1 MGDIIDTVK
10 IEQIYRCNNVKLIV
24 IYSSLIG
31 TPISL
36 IFLLI
41 ATIRMICFKK
51 KIIFLSK
58 LILLIFLS
66 EITNC
71 FSKIIQLLKYNYKDL
86 RDDKSFY
93 DPDTPRG
100 RICQIQIVT
109 SIFSD
114 ICTLLIT
121 LLISLRFYDVIRNK
135 KRFFDNKKNGIL
147 SIIFTILLAIIISIS
162 LLLFDRNNEDI
173 SYRYDVRDRCTYW
186 CWLSHFPGMICYGL
200 YLILLVFN
208 IIYSCKNIIILR
220 KGYKTILKEN
230 EISYRNSMSTPLN
243 DISKDNSKESEKK
256 NFHFTKEEKKR
267 IEELKLMTAKCFI
280 YPLVTIFIWMLF
292 SIYRI
297 FDAITLSEF
306 DVDEEGKDIDT
317 KIIEEQEYFIERP
330 FYHFLT
336 QFFLVCHSIL
346 SSIRGIFYGFSF
358 MAFEEKLFFNCF
370 RNIWEKCC
378 FKGKDLEDN
387 EEKKKLLLVIL
398 LQ

>member
-1 MGDIIDTVK
+1 M
-10 IEQIYRCNNVKLIV
+10 IY
-24 IYSSLIG
+24 
-31 TPISL
+31 
-36 IFLLI
+36 
-41 ATIRMICFKK
+41 AKK

-66 EITNC
+66 EIINC
-71 FSKIIQLLKYNYKDL
+71 FSKIIQLLKYNYIDL

-93 DPDTPRG
+93 DSDTPRG

-114 ICTLLIT
+114 ICSLLIT
-121 LLISLRFYDVIRNK
+121 LLISLRFYIRNK

-200 YLILLVFN
+200 YLILLPFN
-208 IIYSCKNIIILR
+208 IIYSCKNIFILR
-220 KGYKTILKEN
+220 KGYKTLLKEN
-230 EISYRNSMSTPLN
+230 EISFRNSMSTPLN

-256 NFHFTKEEKKR
+256 NFHLTKEEKKR

-280 YPLVTIFIWMLF
+280 YPLVTIFIWILF

-297 FDAITLSEF
+297 CDAIIMKNF
-306 DVDEEGKDIDT
+306 DEDEGKEEDYDSSKKT
-317 KIIEEQEYFIERP
+317 AEEQEYFIKHP
-330 FYHFLT
+330 IHQFLT

-346 SSIRGIFYGFSF
+346 SSLRGIFYGFSF
-358 MAFEEKLFFNCF
+358 MVFEEKLFFNCF
-370 RNIWEKCC
+370 RKIWEKCC

-387 EEKKKLLLVIL
+387 EEEEKVIVSNSSSISEYENKNKEDNDEIVKSDNPEMNNSNSDYYYNEKM
-398 LQ
+398 